1 MPREDAAHDI
11 FVDLDAKS
19 VGNLLGN
26 SRTTAARIA
35 ALHFE
40 DRRDEFLR
48 GPFGPWSLTVS
59 GRKQQSVFPLDQ
71 RPVKAQQRRRLDS
84 NRNLREA
91 IGGDPEGS
99 NAEQEPIP
107 GSQSRSS
114 IARSVED
121 DQLMLQKE

>member
-26 SRTTAARIA
+26 SRTPESRIA

-48 GPFGPWSLTVS
+48 GLVS
-59 GRKQQSVFPLDQ
+59 
-71 RPVKAQQRRRLDS
+71 RRR
-84 NRNLREA
+84 E
-91 IGGDPEGS
+91 
-99 NAEQEPIP
+99 
-107 GSQSRSS
+107 
-114 IARSVED
+114 SV
-121 DQLMLQKE
+121 MLYER